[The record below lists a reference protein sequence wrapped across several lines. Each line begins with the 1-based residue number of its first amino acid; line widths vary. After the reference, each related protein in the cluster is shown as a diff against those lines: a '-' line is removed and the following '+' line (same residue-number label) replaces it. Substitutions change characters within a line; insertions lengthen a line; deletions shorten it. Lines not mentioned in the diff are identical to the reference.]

1 MGSILFEGLKLV
13 DSYVQSYVSIDL
25 DETSNN
31 LDTKPILS
39 VFDLRSLRIFGSTP
53 NHINY
58 LGFGRFV
65 Y

>member
-1 MGSILFEGLKLV
+1 MGSILFGGLKLV

-39 VFDLRSLRIFGSTP
+39 VLKPPLA
-53 NHINY
+53 
-58 LGFGRFV
+58 
-65 Y
+65 

>member
-13 DSYVQSYVSIDL
+13 DSYVQSYVTIDL

-39 VFDLRSLRIFGSTP
+39 VMWYCISNMHQKQPPRIGKHSM
-53 NHINY
+53 
-58 LGFGRFV
+58 
-65 Y
+65 